1 METVGLNHTAVLYA
15 LGWAIAH
22 SLWQMGLL
30 WLIYQLFLGLPKNVK
45 PAYRYG
51 AAVLF
56 VASGFVWFTITFT
69 DQFYTYQSINRYI
82 EQLPVADGEM
92 LSPEIH
98 AAGASGEIIN
108 RIFSVF
114 ERFIPYLSAGYLAV
128 LIFLFVRLINAYGY
142 TQKIRT
148 RGLVPAGEFWDDQLL
163 QFTRKLGLSENIKV
177 YLTALIDVPATIG
190 FFKPV
195 ILLPIATIN
204 HLSTEQ
210 VESIILHELAHIRR
224 QDYLLNIF
232 ISILE
237 TILFFNPFAYLLVNV
252 VKKERELFCDDFV
265 VAFKNDPHNYATALL
280 HLEKLRKGTTALLAV
295 AATGHDGVLLN
306 RVKRIMKV
314 NAQPF
319 QYREKLIALFFISG
333 LLSTLA
339 WLDPV
344 PSSPTHPL
352 TAKAKIADGITAQ
365 PLTIQDLIIK
375 SEGNIANA
383 EKTATKKTIAAK
395 LIETKADVNFAP
407 LAMEVK
413 PLERFDLQTT
423 FNETYINDHPSGTF
437 GNVAPLSA
445 FKENSELP
453 PFAFDVLPLKKYA
466 PYPVQEDSVNVLQ
479 LFKTTTPDRDN
490 EFNQLIEK
498 ALQLSAA
505 QKPVPFELLSRIE
518 QLNGLRFSFH
528 YNEQNRR
535 MKERVSG
542 FAAEAPQPS
551 DMVYF
556 NEPPTHPNER
566 VNLASREYRKVT
578 RSNNPVQRAKGQSF
592 VIIDDQLLI
601 KGEHLDDDNT
611 VRKSTREKRVSGA
624 SDFYIGDEMRQSFG
638 GSAVTGWGVNMDSS
652 FDRMRLAR
660 PTKRK
665 SNVAIAL
672 TPSANGELFITDNIQ
687 GPKNIRSTSPAKV
700 IAGTKKVSSGK
711 ANAAQKI
718 TISIET
724 SNELISIEFDQDE
737 QEE

>member
-82 EQLPVADGEM
+82 AQLPVADGEV
-92 LSPEIH
+92 LSPEIL
-98 AAGASGEIIN
+98 APSASGEIIN
-108 RIFSVF
+108 SLFNTF
-114 ERFIPYLSAGYLAV
+114 ERFIPYLSAGYLTV

-148 RGLVPAGEFWDDQLL
+148 QGLVPAGDFWDYQLL
-163 QFTRKLGLSENIKV
+163 QFARKLGLSENIKV
-177 YLTALIDVPATIG
+177 YLTELIDVPATIG

-224 QDYLLNIF
+224 QDYLLNILV
-232 ISILE
+232 SVLE
-237 TILFFNPFAYLLVNV
+237 TILFFNPFAYLLVKV

-280 HLEKLRKGTTALLAV
+280 HLEKLRKGSTALLAV

-339 WLDPV
+339 WLDPI
-344 PSSPTHPL
+344 PSSPNHPL
-352 TAKAKIADGITAQ
+352 AATAKITDKATAE
-365 PLTIQDLIIK
+365 PATIQDLIIK
-375 SEGNIANA
+375 SEVNEADA
-383 EKTATKKTIAAK
+383 EKAATKKAFASVK
-395 LIETKADVNFAP
+395 LKESNPDLHFTPASTA
-407 LAMEVK
+407 VK
-413 PLERFDLQTT
+413 PLERSDLQTT
-423 FNETYINDHPSGTF
+423 FNETYSNDYP
-437 GNVAPLSA
+437 VSA
-445 FKENSELP
+445 FGSFAPGNTLSDNGEPK
-453 PFAFDVLPLKKYA
+453 PFALDNIPLKKYA
-466 PYPVQEDSVNVLQ
+466 PYPFPGDSINVLQ
-479 LFKTTTPDRDN
+479 LFKTTAPEQEN
-490 EFNQLIEK
+490 EFYLLMEK

-518 QLNGLRFSFH
+518 QLKEMRFSFH
-528 YNEQNRR
+528 YNEKNRR
-535 MKERVSG
+535 IKERASG
-542 FAAEAPQPS
+542 TAADARHSS
-551 DMVYF
+551 DIIYF
-556 NEPPTHPNER
+556 NEPPMHPKEREDLTTGEYQRVIRSTSPVQMAKGQPYLIIDDKRILKGGKLDDNANKRKAPNER
-566 VNLASREYRKVT
+566 TIYSL
-578 RSNNPVQRAKGQSF
+578 
-592 VIIDDQLLI
+592 
-601 KGEHLDDDNT
+601 
-611 VRKSTREKRVSGA
+611 

-638 GSAVTGWGVNMDSS
+638 TASINGWGVNTDSS
-652 FDRMRLAR
+652 GDQHRGAAPRI
-660 PTKRK
+660 RK
-665 SNVAIAL
+665 SGVAVGMS
-672 TPSANGELFITDNIQ
+672 PSVNGHFFITDNFQ
-687 GPKNIRSTSPAKV
+687 TSGNVRSTSPAKV
-700 IAGTKKVSSGK
+700 IARTKKTSSGK
-711 ANAAQKI
+711 ATAQKI

-724 SNELISIEFDQDE
+724 SNEMISIEFDQN
-737 QEE
+737 EEGE

>member
-30 WLIYQLFLGLPKNVK
+30 WLIYQLLLGLPKHVK

-51 AAVLF
+51 GAMLF
-56 VASGFVWFTITFT
+56 IATGFIWFSITFA

-82 EQLPVADGEM
+82 EQLPVADGEV
-92 LSPEIH
+92 LSPEIL
-98 AAGASGEIIN
+98 AASASGEMIN
-108 RIFSVF
+108 RIFSTF
-114 ERFIPYLSAGYLAV
+114 ESFIPYLSGGYLTV

-148 RGLVPAGEFWDDQLL
+148 QGLVPAGEFWDDQLL
-163 QFTRKLGLSENIKV
+163 QFTRKLGLPDNIKV
-177 YLTALIDVPATIG
+177 YLTELIDVPATIG

-224 QDYLLNIF
+224 QDYLLNIL
-232 ISILE
+232 ISVLE

-280 HLEKLRKGTTALLAV
+280 HLEKLRKGSTALLAV

-319 QYREKLIALFFISG
+319 QYREKLIALFFISF

-344 PSSPTHPL
+344 PTSPGRTL
-352 TAKAKIADGITAQ
+352 TTAVLNEDESLAK
-365 PLTIQDLIIK
+365 PLTIQDLIIT
-375 SEGNIANA
+375 SEASKANTEKAETRKAIGSVKLKASNPGLNI
-383 EKTATKKTIAAK
+383 KPLSLDAT
-395 LIETKADVNFAP
+395 
-407 LAMEVK
+407 
-413 PLERFDLQTT
+413 PLERLDLRAG
-423 FNETYINDHPSGTF
+423 FNDTYINDYPVGTF
-437 GNVAPLSA
+437 GNAAPYSRY
-445 FKENSELP
+445 FENSEP
-453 PFAFDVLPLKKYA
+453 APFAFENMLPKRHV
-466 PYPVQEDSVNVLQ
+466 PYPFPVDSINVMQ
-479 LFKTTTPDRDN
+479 LFKTTATDQEN

-498 ALQLSAA
+498 ALQLTAA

-518 QLNGLRFSFH
+518 QLKEMRFSFH
-528 YNEQNRR
+528 YNEKNRR
-535 MKERVSG
+535 MKERSPVIASD
-542 FAAEAPQPS
+542 APQS
-551 DMVYF
+551 DVVYF
-556 NEPPTHPNER
+556 NEPPMHPRER
-566 VNLASREYRKVT
+566 ENLAT
-578 RSNNPVQRAKGQSF
+578 RQYQRAIRSTSPAQMAKGQSYI
-592 VIIDDQLLI
+592 IIDNKKLLQRGNAEEYANKRRDQ
-601 KGEHLDDDNT
+601 KERPTSSSN
-611 VRKSTREKRVSGA
+611 
-624 SDFYIGDEMRQSFG
+624 DFYIGDEMFQSFG
-638 GSAVTGWGVNMDSS
+638 AATLSGWGVNRDTGNVALSGEAP
-652 FDRMRLAR
+652 R
-660 PTKRK
+660 KRK
-665 SNVAIAL
+665 SGLAVGVNPTV
-672 TPSANGELFITDNIQ
+672 NGRFYISDNIQ
-687 GPKNIRSTSPAKV
+687 SSTNIRTTSPAKV
-700 IAGTKKVSSGK
+700 IAGAKKSSSGK
-711 ANAAQKI
+711 ASSAQKI

-737 QEE
+737 EGD